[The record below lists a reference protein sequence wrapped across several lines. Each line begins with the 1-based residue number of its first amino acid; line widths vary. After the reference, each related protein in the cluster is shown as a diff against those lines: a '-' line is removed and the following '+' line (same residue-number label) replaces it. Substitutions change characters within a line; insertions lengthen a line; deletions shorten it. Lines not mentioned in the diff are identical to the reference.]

1 MHSSAAV
8 SIKAVTLGAARN
20 TVTLDRISDR
30 PTVASGL
37 SHHTESNSM
46 DSFHRRRRSCAR

>member
-1 MHSSAAV
+1 MHPSAAV

-30 PTVASGL
+30 PTGASGL